1 MSVRVWRECA
11 YQGRVIC
18 EIGSVICVLYGLCAC
33 VWSLVL
39 LPSDD
44 LRYLYIDLVIL
55 VYLVNSGEK
64 IMCYWWRSWCPPLAM
79 VPCAISG
86 EVGLRLFYR
95 DNY

>member
-44 LRYLYIDLVIL
+44 LRYL
-55 VYLVNSGEK
+55 
-64 IMCYWWRSWCPPLAM
+64 
-79 VPCAISG
+79 
-86 EVGLRLFYR
+86 
-95 DNY
+95 

>member
-1 MSVRVWRECA
+1 MSVRVWTECA

-44 LRYLYIDLVIL
+44 LRYIDLVIL

-64 IMCYWWRSWCPPLAM
+64 IMCYW
-79 VPCAISG
+79 
-86 EVGLRLFYR
+86 
-95 DNY
+95 